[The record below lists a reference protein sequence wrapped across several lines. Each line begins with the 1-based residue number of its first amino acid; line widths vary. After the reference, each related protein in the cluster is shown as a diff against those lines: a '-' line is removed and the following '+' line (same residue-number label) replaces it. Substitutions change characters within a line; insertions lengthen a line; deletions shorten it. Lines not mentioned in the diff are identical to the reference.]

1 MAVNGEDQRT
11 RSPEGGKPL
20 VLLKK
25 EGGLGIITLNRP
37 EKRNAMSVEAQAQ
50 LRAALSES
58 AADCKV
64 LIITG
69 NGAAFCSGVD
79 LTERSTGQ
87 RVFANGGNSWLETN
101 EAVKEHPAICIAAVN
116 GYALGGG
123 LTLVHNCELA
133 IASERAEFG
142 MPEMGFAAFP
152 GLAGPATIRRV
163 LPKHA
168 AYMILTSRRI
178 DAATAERWGIVNSV
192 VPHEQLLS
200 EARSLAQWILQF
212 DETALDYSK
221 KAIRD
226 LELMGWSAALE
237 YGGYVGSMIRSQS
250 GAGEDRL
257 AAFARGERNPGQGA
271 KVPRMS

>member
-1 MAVNGEDQRT
+1 MAVNERDQQTPPPIGGE
-11 RSPEGGKPL
+11 PL
-20 VLLKK
+20 VLLEK

-37 EKRNAMSVEAQAQ
+37 QKRNAMSAAAQAQ

-58 AADCKV
+58 AGDCKV

-69 NGAAFCSGVD
+69 NGPAFCSGVD
-79 LTERSTGQ
+79 LTERMPE

-101 EAVKEHPAICIAAVN
+101 EAVKQHPAICIAAVN

-123 LTLVHNCELA
+123 LTLVHNCDLA

-152 GLAGPATIRRV
+152 GLAGPATIRRL

-178 DAATAERWGIVNSV
+178 DASTAERWGIVNSV

-200 EARSLAQWILQF
+200 EARALAEWIVQF

-237 YGGYVGSMIRSQS
+237 YGDTS
-250 GAGEDRL
+250 G
-257 AAFARGERNPGQGA
+257 P
-271 KVPRMS
+271 